1 MTASADQAGAARWPR
16 TLETARLI
24 LRPWRTGDADLA
36 FPYMHDPEVGPRAGW
51 PVHRSVE
58 ESRQIVRDVLAVP
71 ETYAITLKRL
81 APLDLPIG
89 AIGLNPAER
98 SDVAGPGEAE
108 VGYWIGRPFWGHGI
122 VPEATVEI
130 IRHAFEDL
138 GLSAVW
144 CAYYE
149 GNEQSHRVA
158 QKAGFQPHHVV
169 RDAPRPLLGD
179 TKTEYVTRLTR
190 AEWELGQEKDPTDAA
205 TRTAQ
210 QAERARIERAMGG
223 IAYIRAGGQT
233 GADRGALDAARAAGA
248 PICGWCP
255 AGGLAEDMPQAPGL
269 LLPYPELKPT
279 PSAGYMQRTAWNV
292 RDAHATLVVSPDG
305 VEPNS
310 GTSATVD
317 LARAYGRPVFIADR
331 LDDVPAIRAWLAGIG
346 RDLTL
351 NVAGPR
357 GSKVPTA
364 YAMTRDIVT
373 RLLADA

>member
-1 MTASADQAGAARWPR
+1 MTAPAAQNDAARWPN

-24 LRPWRTGDADLA
+24 LRPWRDSDAELA
-36 FPYMHDPEVGPRAGW
+36 FPFMHDPDVGPRAGW
-51 PVHRSVE
+51 PPHRTVE

-71 ETYAITLKRL
+71 ENYAITLKRL
-81 APLDLPIG
+81 APFDLPIG
-89 AIGLNPAER
+89 TIGLIPSEK
-98 SDVAGPGEAE
+98 STVAGPNEAE
-108 VGYWIGRPFWGHGI
+108 VGYWVGRPFWGHGI
-122 VPEATVEI
+122 TPEATIEI

-144 CAYYE
+144 CVYYE

-158 QKAGFQPHHVV
+158 QKAGFSPHHVV
-169 RDAPRPLLGD
+169 KDAPRPLMGD
-179 TKTEYVTRLTR
+179 TATEYATRLTR
-190 AEWELGQEKDPTDAA
+190 AEWELGQRKDPTDAA

-210 QAERARIERAMGG
+210 QEERERIERAMGTV
-223 IAYIRAGGQT
+223 ARIRSGGQT
-233 GADRGALDAARAAGA
+233 GSDRGALDAARAAGV

-255 AGGLAEDMPQAPGL
+255 AGGLAEDMSQAPGL
-269 LLPYPELKPT
+269 LAPYPELEET

-317 LARAYGRPVFIADR
+317 LARAYGRPVFVANR
-331 LDDVPAIRAWLAGIG
+331 FDDLPAIRAWLAETG

-364 YAMTRDIVT
+364 YAMTYDLVT
-373 RLLADA
+373 RLLQG